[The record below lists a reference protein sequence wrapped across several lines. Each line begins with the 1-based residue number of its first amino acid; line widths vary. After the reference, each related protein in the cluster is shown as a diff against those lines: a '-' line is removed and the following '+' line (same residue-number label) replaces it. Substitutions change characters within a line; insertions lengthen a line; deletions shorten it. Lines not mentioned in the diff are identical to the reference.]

1 MSGLLSRLIAAFTAR
16 GPLRAMVI
24 ISQLLALRMFAGP
37 WPVLNG
43 FPVDDA
49 WIHQVVARTFATSGT
64 LGYAP
69 GQHGA
74 AATSYVWAALL
85 AVNFKFLH
93 LSPVWFTLGIN
104 VALTLAAGQLLFLI
118 VEDSAQNDAFGP
130 IAPRVVA
137 VLAATVAAVGGN
149 FLWFAFSGM
158 EAMLFAT
165 LSLAVVAFIPLSGP
179 TNTRRAAIAGVLAA
193 VLAITRPDAIPLGGA
208 LAVLSFLLKRN
219 RKETLLFA
227 TPYAVMVLLYLASN
241 MVLIGTPVPAT
252 LKGRRWLWLANATGQ
267 SPIDV
272 VWMFIE
278 FWLDRLRAYT
288 LGADSPL
295 ILWAGALVG
304 AHGAMRAIHGRA
316 TRVVIVLAWTLFHFS
331 VYAALLPTPGSGGRY
346 QPMVPLAFMLAL
358 SLGAIHI
365 GAKLGRL
372 TQHLEWWSD
381 RKTSLGIG
389 VAITLVPWAILVL
402 AGVHEWRRLEVS
414 ATCHVRNTEE
424 QLPALIN
431 ALPINARVGSFDIG
445 ASGFGS
451 DRRIIDVGGLSD
463 AKTAERMSQGRL
475 WEVIRDQK
483 LDYVI
488 IPGTYRMQVPDINNY
503 VQHLALAQNPAI
515 ELEPIAWVHTPFY
528 LWVPGAV
535 STWNNGPRQV
545 IYRVHLTGGTPSNYG
560 SEPQPDGWAL
570 DDGGLIDYRARQ
582 QLQYGLGV
590 MARQGV
596 HVDLRLRRLSE
607 PERADKP
614 DTWVIDVGPWGIRA
628 VTPTSS
634 GVSGEH
640 LRAALVELALPY
652 FEAKDPAG
660 ASIAVLHGIARSVRA
675 YIDPTFFPKLP
686 MLLEPIQDGLKDE
699 IAAYARW
706 GFALVALVIA
716 LEQLAFMRSRRR
728 RRCTSSDALLGKP
741 NDDVPEARSA

>member
-1 MSGLLSRLIAAFTAR
+1 MSGLRSKLVTAFTAR
-16 GPLRAMVI
+16 GPLRAMVLI
-24 ISQLLALRMFAGP
+24 TQLIALRMFAGP
-37 WPVLNG
+37 WPVMNG

-85 AVNFKFLH
+85 ALNFKFLH

-118 VEDSAQNDAFGP
+118 VEDGARSEAFGP
-130 IAPRVVA
+130 VAPRVVA
-137 VLAATVAAVGGN
+137 VLAATIAAIGGN

-165 LSLAVVAFIPLSGP
+165 LSLAVIAFIPLSGP
-179 TNTRRAAIAGVLAA
+179 PNTRRAALAGVTAA
-193 VLAITRPDAIPLGGA
+193 VLAVTRPDAIPLGGA
-208 LAVLSFLLKRN
+208 LAVLSLLLKRN
-219 RKETLLFA
+219 RKETLLFVA
-227 TPYAVMVLLYLASN
+227 PYALMVVVYLTSN

-267 SPIDV
+267 SSIDV

-288 LGADSPL
+288 LSADSPL
-295 ILWAGALVG
+295 VLWAGALVG

-365 GAKLGRL
+365 GAQLGRL
-372 TQHLEWWSD
+372 AQYLEWWRD
-381 RKTSLGIG
+381 QKTALGIG
-389 VAITLVPWAILVL
+389 LAIALVPWAIMVL
-402 AGVHEWRRLEVS
+402 SGVHEWRRLEVS
-414 ATCHVRNTEE
+414 ATSHVRNTEE

-431 ALPINARVGSFDIG
+431 ALPKDARVGSFDIG

-463 AKTAERMSQGRL
+463 TKTAERMSQGRL

-488 IPGTYRMQVPDINNY
+488 IPGTYRMRVPDINNY

-515 ELEPIAWVHTPFY
+515 LLEPIAWVHTPFY
-528 LWVPGAV
+528 LWIPGAV

-545 IYRVHLTGGTPSNYG
+545 LYRVHLTGGTPSKYS
-560 SEPQPDGWAL
+560 SEPQSEGWAL
-570 DDGGLIDYRARQ
+570 DGGGLIDYRTRQ

-590 MARQGV
+590 MARDGV
-596 HVDLRLRRLSE
+596 LVDLRIRRIAE
-607 PERADKP
+607 MRRASKSDA
-614 DTWVIDVGPWGIRA
+614 WVIDVGPWGIQA
-628 VTPTSS
+628 APPSS
-634 GVSGEH
+634 SAASAEH
-640 LRAALVELALPY
+640 MRAALVELALPY

-660 ASIAVLHGIARSVRA
+660 ASIAVLHGIARSIRA
-675 YIDPTFFPKLP
+675 YVDPTFFPKLP
-686 MLLEPIQDGLKDE
+686 MLLEPIQGGVNDE

-706 GFALVALVIA
+706 GFGLVALVIT
-716 LEQLAFMRSRRR
+716 LEQLVFRRSRRR
-728 RRCTSSDALLGKP
+728 RRDAVLGEP
-741 NDDVPEARSA
+741 NDDVTEAGGA